1 MKAAVFEGLGKPL
14 GIREVQSPQARP
26 GQVVL
31 RVEYCGICGS
41 DLHATHPGVFVVP
54 EGTVLGH
61 EFSGEVI
68 DSADPAFAPGDRVTA
83 LPVNAC
89 ADPACQALGR
99 CKDDLGIL
107 CPQNRITGLAGDV
120 PGAYA
125 ERIAVGARQA
135 VKLPDGVSYE
145 EGALVEPLA
154 VGLHAVRTSRV
165 ALGSRV
171 LVIGAGPIGRSVTA
185 FARAAG
191 ARAVVVS
198 ERNPARRGLAARMGA
213 TATLEDPEDLAGAF
227 AAVAGGPPDVIFECV
242 GAPGLIQACID
253 ASRPR
258 GQIVVVGV
266 LMNPDTLVPITGI
279 LKEIDLQFVLGY
291 VDEDFGLVLDALA
304 RGAIDA
310 KPMIS
315 DIVTLDALPEAFEA
329 LRNPTTQVKVLI
341 RPGAG

>member
-14 GIREVQSPQARP
+14 AVRDVQRPVAQP
-26 GQVVL
+26 GQIVL
-31 RVEYCGICGS
+31 RVDWCGICGS

-61 EFSGEVI
+61 EFAGEVV
-68 DSADPAFAPGDRVTA
+68 DSADPAFRPGDRVTA

-99 CKDDLGIL
+99 CKDSLGIL
-107 CPQNRITGLAGDV
+107 CPQNRITGLALDV

-125 ERIAVGARQA
+125 EMIAVGARQA
-135 VKLPDGVSYE
+135 VKLPEGVPTRL
-145 EGALVEPLA
+145 GALVEPLA
-154 VGLHAVRTSRV
+154 VGLHAVRVSRV
-165 ALGSRV
+165 GLGSRV
-171 LVIGAGPIGRSVTA
+171 LVIGAGPIGLSVTA

-198 ERNPARRGLAARMGA
+198 ERNDTRRGLAARMGA
-213 TATLEDPEDLAGAF
+213 TATLAAPEELAGAF
-227 AAVAGGPPDVIFECV
+227 ADAAGGPPDVIFECV

-266 LMNPDTLVPITGI
+266 LMNPDTIVPISGI

-291 VDEDFGLVLDALA
+291 VDEDFALVLDALA
-304 RGAIDA
+304 AGRIDPA
-310 KPMIS
+310 PMIT
-315 DIVTLDALPEAFEA
+315 DEVTLDELPAAFEA
-329 LRNPTTQVKVLI
+329 LRHPSTQVKVLV
-341 RPGAG
+341 RPGG

>member
-1 MKAAVFEGLGKPL
+1 VFEGLGKPL
-14 GIREVQSPQARP
+14 AIRDRQAPRARP

-83 LPVNAC
+83 VPVNAC
-89 ADPACQALGR
+89 ADPACQALGA
-99 CKDDLGIL
+99 CKDALGIL

-125 ERIAVGARQA
+125 EQIAIGARQA
-135 VKLPDGVSYE
+135 VRLPEGVSYE

-165 ALGSRV
+165 GLGARV
-171 LVIGAGPIGRSVTA
+171 LVIGAGPIGLSVTA

-198 ERNPARRGLAARMGA
+198 ERNETRRALAARMGA
-213 TATLEDPEDLAGAF
+213 TATLAGPEAPAAAF
-227 AAVAGGPPDVIFECV
+227 AEAAGGPPDVIFDCV
-242 GAPGLIQACID
+242 GAPGLIQTCID

-266 LMNPDTLVPITGI
+266 LMNPDTIVPISGI

-291 VDEDFGLVLDALA
+291 LEEDFGLVLDALA
-304 RGAIDA
+304 RGAVDA
-310 KPMIS
+310 RPMIS
-315 DIVTLDALPEAFEA
+315 DVVTLDALPGAFEA
-329 LRNPTTQVKVLI
+329 LRTPSTQVKVLI
-341 RPGAG
+341 RPGA